1 MNYHHLRYFWV
12 VAREGSLRAAAEQL
26 RVSQPSISAQLGQ
39 LEEFFGHPLFRRSGR
54 GMQLTDTG
62 RLVLEYA
69 EDIFSTGR
77 ELLDAVRGT
86 ASSRSKI
93 FHVGITD
100 SLPKLVAR
108 AMLQPALD
116 LDPPPRLICREGQFD
131 ELLPLLAA
139 HRLDLVLGDE
149 PAGGGHRFKIFNHP
163 LGSCGVTFCATA
175 ALARRLRPGFPKS
188 LHNAPALL
196 PTEGSLLRRAVEQW
210 FHQHDVHPKVM
221 GEFDD
226 AALMLFFAREGAGF
240 LPLHSVAVSDA
251 NRTFKLA
258 EIGDAPSCRCHFH
271 AITAE
276 RRMKDPAVLAIT
288 QHVQAAVLEPKKPAG

>member
-1 MNYHHLRYFWV
+1 MDWLNYHHLRYFWT
-12 VAREGSLRAAAEQL
+12 VAKEGSLRAAADKL
-26 RVSQPSISAQLGQ
+26 RVSQPSISAQIGQ
-39 LEEFFGHPLFRRSGR
+39 LEEFLGHPLFRRSGR
-54 GMQLTDTG
+54 GMQLTEAG
-62 RLVLEYA
+62 RQVLEYA

-77 ELLDAVRGT
+77 EMLDAVR
-86 ASSRSKI
+86 SSSTTRSKI

-108 AMLQPALD
+108 KMLQPALD
-116 LDPPPRLICREGQFD
+116 LVPPPRLICREGQFD

-149 PAGGGHRFKIFNHP
+149 PAGGGHRFKVFNHP
-163 LGSCGVTFCATA
+163 LGSCGVTFCATPA
-175 ALARRLRPGFPKS
+175 IARKLRPGFPKS
-188 LHNAPALL
+188 LHESPALL
-196 PTEGSLLRRAVEQW
+196 PTEGSLLRRGLEQW
-210 FHQHDVHPKVM
+210 FHHHEIRPKVV

-240 LPLHSVAVSDA
+240 VPLHSVAVEDA
-251 NRTFKLA
+251 RRTFKLA

-276 RRMKDPAVLAIT
+276 RRLKDPAILAIT
-288 QHVQAAVLEPKKPAG
+288 HHMQDAVLA